1 MRKGINPP
9 VPEKPKQFV
18 KANNERNGRPNGQS
32 EPKSNDDSFN
42 QNEIMAGTKKYI
54 ESKQGDQ
61 FNQKDKT
68 PARAIEEER
77 KPTRNFDLARHRDP
91 DQNPALRQAKSAK
104 KPGEPGHHLL
114 MWANV
119 KDFSQIINNINIK
132 TFTLKQLK
140 DFIEEV
146 YAAKAVFDKK
156 CKDHNL
162 PKETLEQFL
171 YSHLKQKYGLNTMV
185 IEFVYAVIEGIKTY
199 VDKDNDVAV
208 FFHVGLSD
216 S

>member
-1 MRKGINPP
+1 LDAELKKGASSSNT
-9 VPEKPKQFV
+9 EKPKQLP
-18 KANNERNGRPNGQS
+18 KQANEQISRANKQV
-32 EPKSNDDSFN
+32 EPASDDSFN
-42 QNEIMAGTKKYI
+42 RNEISSGTKKPV
-54 ESKQGDQ
+54 GDV
-61 FNQKDKT
+61 
-68 PARAIEEER
+68 PEER
-77 KPTRNFDLARHRDP
+77 RAPKNTEA
-91 DQNPALRQAKSAK
+91 AKQKAK
-104 KPGEPGHHLL
+104 KAGESGGHLL
-114 MWANV
+114 MWSNV
-119 KDFSQIINNINIK
+119 KDFSQAINTMNLK

-146 YAAKAVFDKK
+146 YAAKSVYDKK

-208 FFHVGLSD
+208 FFHVSLED
-216 S
+216 PEERN

>member
-1 MRKGINPP
+1 MDTELRKASNLAN
-9 VPEKPKQFV
+9 PEKPRQFA
-18 KANNERNGRPNGQS
+18 KPTNDRNGRLNEQA
-32 EPKSNDDSFN
+32 EPKSDDDSFN
-42 QNEIMAGTKKYI
+42 QNEIITGTKKYI
-54 ESKQGDQ
+54 EGKQGDSS
-61 FNQKDKT
+61 NQKDKT
-68 PARAIEEER
+68 QARGAEEER
-77 KPTRNFDLARHRDP
+77 KTSKNLDLAKQREL
-91 DQNPALRQAKSAK
+91 DQNLASRQAKTK

-114 MWANV
+114 MWSNV
-119 KDFSQIINNINIK
+119 KDFNQVINNINLK

-146 YAAKAVFDKK
+146 YSAKTVFDKK

-208 FFHVGLSD
+208 FFHVI
-216 S
+216 